1 MEKKTSTLR
10 FLFCLSPVV
19 LAAAGAQAQDM
30 VVMRDGTVVQ
40 AKVTKV
46 GHDEVEYKKWNNQDG
61 PLYTVKVADLLA
73 INYQNGEKDTFT
85 QTAVSSASQ
94 AATADNTPKEVAP
107 VPSPQN
113 AALIAMYNDQEVAV
127 KGKKPSDKKTQCAFP
142 IFGISKNSVMQDS
155 NLRLIISHCAAGGGY
170 AVWAENLSDNNI
182 YIDLANSFKINNTGN
197 SKPYFTNKTYTTNSS
212 SSSGGGINLGAV
224 AGAVGIG
231 GVVGTLSNGISVGGN
246 GSKGTSVT
254 EQEERIMVIPP
265 HGKRMLP
272 LEKKANKK
280 SVDDVPEYFS
290 PSVMPYP
297 EIKKYEYQNLYTE
310 DNSPSV
316 FRRIV
321 TYSMTPDFNSYT
333 RLNVGIY
340 LKGLLGDGG
349 IWNLS
354 PIYIDKKTIQCTN
367 WTTLIISPSRY
378 VNKKYENLDKKMT
391 IGGGADSV
399 LNK

>member
-1 MEKKTSTLR
+1 MNQENNIPR
-10 FLFCLSPVV
+10 FLSCLTAA
-19 LAAAGAQAQDM
+19 LLTGAAAEAQDM
-30 VVMRDGTVVQ
+30 VVMKDGTVVQ

-46 GHDEVEYKKWNNQDG
+46 GHDEVEYRKWNNQDG

-85 QTAVSSASQ
+85 QAAVSSTSQ
-94 AATADNTPKEVAP
+94 TATADNTPKEVAP

-127 KGKKPSDKKTQCAFP
+127 KGKKPSDKKTLCAFP

-155 NLRLIISHCAAGGGY
+155 NLRLIISHYSAGGY

-182 YIDLANSFKINNTGN
+182 YIDLANSFKINDTGN
-197 SKPYFTNKTYTTNSS
+197 SEPYFTNKTYTTNSS

-231 GVVGTLSNGISVGGN
+231 GVVGTLSNGISVGGS

-290 PSVMPYP
+290 PTLMPTTG
-297 EIKKYEYQNLYTE
+297 IKKYEYQDLYTE

-316 FRRIV
+316 FRRTV
-321 TYSMTPDFNSYT
+321 TYSTAPDFSSYT
-333 RLNVGIY
+333 RLNVDIY

-349 IWNLS
+349 IWNLN
-354 PIYIDKKTIQCTN
+354 PIYIDNTNTTIQCTN
-367 WTTLIISPSRY
+367 WTTLIISPSRS
-378 VNKKYENLDKKMT
+378 VINKIENLYK
-391 IGGGADSV
+391 
-399 LNK
+399 